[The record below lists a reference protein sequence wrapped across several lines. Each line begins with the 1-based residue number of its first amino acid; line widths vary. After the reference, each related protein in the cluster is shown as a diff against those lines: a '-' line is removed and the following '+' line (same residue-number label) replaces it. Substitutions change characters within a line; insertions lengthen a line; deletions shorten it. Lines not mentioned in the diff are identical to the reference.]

1 MGYMHMSTFSKKCLR
16 SPLSLSL
23 GPDYQVHIQVVNS
36 VWTVSFTCTALHDFS
51 FYPFHSIKE
60 RPIRRTTKKQKS
72 FLLVCTAPCF
82 CFHFSCIYQSNK
94 SMLCFILFFF
104 YRLWHLLSFIAKK
117 KKKKEPNRH
126 ITTTTDR
133 LPSYRKSFPALC
145 TYMLLF
151 NHREDPNQ
159 TLSYLLSC
167 FHSVCTVLCIAR
179 QSTQLQLF
187 QLLLY
192 KSVDTTKKI
201 NPSNR
206 IRYNQ
211 VFLEGE

>member
-1 MGYMHMSTFSKKCLR
+1 MSTFSKKCLR

-117 KKKKEPNRH
+117 KKKK
-126 ITTTTDR
+126 
-133 LPSYRKSFPALC
+133 
-145 TYMLLF
+145 
-151 NHREDPNQ
+151 NQ
-159 TLSYLLSC
+159 TG
-167 FHSVCTVLCIAR
+167 I
-179 QSTQLQLF
+179 LQLRQTDF
-187 QLLLY
+187 QVIENHSRLY
-192 KSVDTTKKI
+192 VHTCYFSTTEKTQTKLYLI
-201 NPSNR
+201 
-206 IRYNQ
+206 Y
-211 VFLEGE
+211 

>member
-1 MGYMHMSTFSKKCLR
+1 MSTFSKKCLR

-117 KKKKEPNRH
+117 KKKKRTKQAYYNYDRQTSKLSKIIPGSMYIHATFQPQRRPKPNF
-126 ITTTTDR
+126 I
-133 LPSYRKSFPALC
+133 
-145 TYMLLF
+145 LF
-151 NHREDPNQ
+151 IELFSQ
-159 TLSYLLSC
+159 CMYSTLYS
-167 FHSVCTVLCIAR
+167 
-179 QSTQLQLF
+179 
-187 QLLLY
+187 
-192 KSVDTTKKI
+192 
-201 NPSNR
+201 
-206 IRYNQ
+206 
-211 VFLEGE
+211 